1 MPFDPKDPNDVDDFV
16 WDWSN
21 RLGTGETI
29 SSAVFVVPTGI
40 TKDSQAN
47 TTTTATARLSGGKV
61 GGKYSITCRITSNL
75 GRILDHSEEIAVKS
89 R

>member
-16 WDWSN
+16 WDWSA

-29 SSAVFVVPTGI
+29 SSILFVVPSGI
-40 TKDSQAN
+40 TKDSEAN
-47 TTTTATARLSGGKV
+47 TTTTATARLSSGKV
-61 GGKYSITCRITSNL
+61 GGKYRITSRITTNL
-75 GRILDHSEEIAVKS
+75 GRILDHSEEIRVQS